1 MIKQDF
7 NKVALIVTGMLMMTT
22 VAYADPLWTY
32 SAPNPSTVSVSDGG
46 TATVTYTVTSQ
57 TNKAKSLVL
66 QTNPPAP
73 YPSTPGITASTCN
86 LPIKNST
93 CTLTITIDGS
103 QVPAGGIHGGPY
115 LCQADSNG
123 APDPGQCYQPSAANL
138 LTITKNS
145 TQPTSLELSV
155 SNLALS
161 VSGYTEYGVTGTPP
175 SGAARLITLTNTGS
189 STASN
194 LSYTYPT
201 WSTGTPT
208 TTTTTTCN
216 STLAAGGTC
225 TITIHP
231 GNKATSDGTNPCTSD
246 VAPTPQAI
254 SVSADNASTVSS
266 NVVIL
271 GQLFPPIKKTA

>member
-22 VAYADPLWTY
+22 VAYAAPLWTY
-32 SAPNPSTVSVSDGG
+32 SAPNPPTVSVSDGG

-73 YPSTPGITASTCN
+73 YPSTPGITASACN
-86 LPIKNST
+86 LPIKDST

-103 QVPAGGIHGGPY
+103 QVPASGIHGGPY

-123 APDPGQCYQPSAANL
+123 APDTGQCYQPSPENL

-175 SGAARLITLTNTGS
+175 
-189 STASN
+189 
-194 LSYTYPT
+194 
-201 WSTGTPT
+201 
-208 TTTTTTCN
+208 
-216 STLAAGGTC
+216 
-225 TITIHP
+225 
-231 GNKATSDGTNPCTSD
+231 
-246 VAPTPQAI
+246 
-254 SVSADNASTVSS
+254 
-266 NVVIL
+266 
-271 GQLFPPIKKTA
+271 